1 MRPIAG
7 LRLQTELWESDNMAI
22 AIIALHVLIYKA
34 TDISALSIGFITCS
48 EIIVI
53 GGIFIIIG
61 KDN

>member
-1 MRPIAG
+1 MDDDDKSAFLG
-7 LRLQTELWESDNMAI
+7 CGTTLMAI

-53 GGIFIIIG
+53 GGIFIIMG